1 MKKKILVLFSVIA
14 LLCSGCGVSISV
26 DTSNYN
32 TSLPSTIDE
41 GLNDKTSDIVGGWY
55 GKNGSYA
62 CIYYM
67 YSNGTGE
74 VIGFK
79 HDDGEVVGFEH
90 DSKTVYSRFQYNY
103 HPKTGL
109 LTVDYSYNNG
119 FSHLS
124 SSYTLSFS
132 DDGNTLTSVS
142 DETDVF
148 TRIE

>member
-55 GKNGSYA
+55 GKNGNYA

-67 YSNGTGE
+67 YSNGT
-74 VIGFK
+74 
-79 HDDGEVVGFEH
+79 GEVVGFEH